1 LNDPTAALV
10 PRRDQPSRSVPDT
23 DLPLAGIAISPELVA
38 MLKND
43 PGGTA
48 DIRAFSCHLEVGEPE
63 TWSPRIRP
71 CNRRMGIRP
80 PMPSRPVQN
89 RDTIA
94 SLIVVGA
101 MLLDADVGGEAFTL
115 EQLTKKM
122 RELLRPGQILAAD
135 DVRCLLPGMAHCL
148 APALDRWRWKRR
160 ESVYQG

>member
-1 LNDPTAALV
+1 
-10 PRRDQPSRSVPDT
+10 
-23 DLPLAGIAISPELVA
+23 
-38 MLKND
+38 MLTND

-63 TWSPRIRP
+63 TWPPRIRSRD
-71 CNRRMGIRP
+71 RRMGIQP

-89 RDTIA
+89 RDTIT

-115 EQLTKKM
+115 GQLMKKM

-135 DVRCLLPGMAHCL
+135 DVRPLLPGMGHCL